1 MRRRREWALSYDE
14 PRASVLIA
22 AVLYLVGA
30 ALTATA
36 ALDPHV
42 RSPAGVVAIAAV
54 ACVTALALLLA
65 ARRPLDGFAIA
76 FAADVWGV
84 VLIALLCAATAGAT
98 SPFALIYFFAIC
110 HAAAFQPSRR
120 FALVSALA
128 LAAFLAPLVYDGVPT
143 GFAPFAIVGVMLALL
158 ISCVIHFALAGLRAQ
173 RRRLQLMIAASAKL
187 DISLDPSQT
196 LRQMAHSA
204 VPELAELCVIDLV
217 DRDGAMECVAAASD
231 PRLASR
237 VEAMRREAPLD
248 LAGTHPVA
256 QALASGRPR
265 VVGDLTAAD
274 ALREA
279 AQSDAHLRLMR
290 DAGYRSAAV
299 FPLRA
304 RNRTHGAI
312 SFLRVGEQSGYSDNE
327 LGVLEELATR
337 AALAYDNARLYA
349 ERAHVASALQ
359 RSLMPPRLPEVPWLE
374 LASYFRPI
382 GAANQIGG
390 DFYDAFMGEQ
400 ESCWLVIGDVCGKGP
415 QAAAYTGLLRQ
426 STRAY
431 ARGATSPAAVLANVN
446 QAMLEQDFEEGFATA
461 VLVLLRREDEC
472 IDATVAAAG
481 HPPAVVIRADGGME
495 ELGSGQL
502 LGRFEEARVNDE
514 RTLLRAGD
522 ALALYTDGL
531 SEAHAPQRILS
542 VQELTAPLRA
552 SAPRTAQ
559 EIVDALLAPVGSD
572 EGRDDIAILTA
583 LAREADPERPRRRSM
598 DGRSSSRPSPRIAP
612 PRSSVARA
620 ETAPSPLRAE
630 QGGE

>member
-42 RSPAGVVAIAAV
+42 RSPAGVAAIAAV

-65 ARRPLDGFAIA
+65 ARRPLEGFTIA
-76 FAADVWGV
+76 FAADIWGV
-84 VLIALLCAATAGAT
+84 VLIALLCAATAGAM
-98 SPFALIYFFAIC
+98 SPFALLYFFAIC

-120 FALVSALA
+120 FAFVSVLA

-143 GFAPFAIVGVMLALL
+143 GFAPFAIVGVILALL

-204 VPELAELCVIDLV
+204 VPELAELCVIDIV
-217 DRDGAMECVAAASD
+217 ERDGGMECVAAASD
-231 PRLASR
+231 PSLASR
-237 VEAMRREAPLD
+237 VEAMRREAP
-248 LAGTHPVA
+248 
-256 QALASGRPR
+256 
-265 VVGDLTAAD
+265 
-274 ALREA
+274 
-279 AQSDAHLRLMR
+279 QSDTHTRLMHE
-290 DAGYRSAAV
+290 AGYRAAAV

-304 RNRTHGAI
+304 RNRTHGEIA
-312 SFLRVGEQSGYSDNE
+312 FLRVGEQNDYSDHE
-327 LGVLEELATR
+327 LGVLEELASR

-349 ERAHVASALQ
+349 ERARVASALQ
-359 RSLMPPRLPEVPWLE
+359 RSLMPPRLPEVKWLE

-390 DFYDAFMGEQ
+390 DFYDAFMGER
-400 ESCWLVIGDVCGKGP
+400 ESCWLVVGDVCGKGP

-431 ARGATSPAAVLANVN
+431 AREATSPAAVLAQVN

-461 VLVLLRREDEC
+461 VLVLLRLDGER

-481 HPPAVVIRADGGME
+481 HPPAVVIRAEGGTE

-502 LGRFEEARVNDE
+502 LGRFEDARVQDE
-514 RTLLRAGD
+514 RTVLRVGD

-531 SEAHAPQRILS
+531 SEAHAPQRMHS
-542 VQELTAPLRA
+542 VAELTAPLRA
-552 SAPRTAQ
+552 RAARSAQ
-559 EIVDALLAPVGSD
+559 DVLDALLAPVGAD

-583 LAREADPERPRRRSM
+583 LARAAERERPESRSAG
-598 DGRSSSRPSPRIAP
+598 GRSRARGSARLSSP
-612 PRSSVARA
+612 PRSIACG
-620 ETAPSPLRAE
+620 ENAPSPLRAE
-630 QGGE
+630 GGGE